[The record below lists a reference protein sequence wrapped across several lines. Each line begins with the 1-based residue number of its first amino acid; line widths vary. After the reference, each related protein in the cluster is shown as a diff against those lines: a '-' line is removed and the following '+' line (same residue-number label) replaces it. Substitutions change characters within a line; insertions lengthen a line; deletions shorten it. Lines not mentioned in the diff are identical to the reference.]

1 MENKAKPGKTGKENK
16 GPALPGYPLYP
27 ASEDLYA
34 RSKEEADIDPE
45 NSLKKKD
52 PNADPLSWNEKDFSD
67 DMTAEDLDIPG
78 NEEDQEENASGS
90 EDEENNYYSEADT
103 K

>member
-1 MENKAKPGKTGKENK
+1 
-16 GPALPGYPLYP
+16 
-27 ASEDLYA
+27 
-34 RSKEEADIDPE
+34 
-45 NSLKKKD
+45 
-52 PNADPLSWNEKDFSD
+52 
-67 DMTAEDLDIPG
+67 MTAEDLDIPG